1 MANATPSFLGK
12 ANNSGDDN
20 ALFLKLFSGEV
31 LSAFARANKMM
42 PMTTVRTIANG
53 KSATFPLVGTTTAEF
68 HVAGAEITGNVINA
82 NEKIITIDDMLIAH
96 SFVSELD
103 ELKNHYDVRQ
113 IYSKELGEA
122 LARKVDDH
130 LLQLAVLGA
139 RSSGLVSGR
148 SGGSAITD
156 ADANTNATSLISSIF
171 EAAED
176 LDNNSVPE
184 NDRFCVVSPDIYYKI
199 VNNDKILN
207 RDFGGVNGVYADG
220 TVLKVAGITIVKST
234 ATATAFTDLS
244 SASTTGHNNTY
255 TGNFSTTVAVIFHK
269 SSIGSV
275 KLMDLKMDTE
285 FDLRRS
291 GTLMVGKMAM
301 GSGFLRPEAM
311 VEIKTS

>member
-1 MANATPSFLGK
+1 
-12 ANNSGDDN
+12 
-20 ALFLKLFSGEV
+20 
-31 LSAFARANKMM
+31 
-42 PMTTVRTIANG
+42 MTTVRTIQNG
-53 KSATFPLVGTTTAEF
+53 KSASFPLVGTTVAEY
-68 HVAGAEITGNVINA
+68 HTPGAEITGNVINA
-82 NEKIITIDDMLIAH
+82 NEKVITIDDMLIAH

-176 LDNNSVPE
+176 LDNNAVPE
-184 NDRFCVVSPDIYYKI
+184 NDRFCVVSPDIYYQL

-291 GTLMVGKMAM
+291 GTLMVGKMAL

>member
-31 LSAFARANKMM
+31 LSAFSRANKML

-53 KSATFPLVGTTTAEF
+53 KSASFPLVGTTTAEY
-68 HVAGAEITGNVINA
+68 HTPGAEITGNVINA

-96 SFVSELD
+96 SFISELD

-184 NDRFCVVSPDIYYKI
+184 NDTFCVVSPDIYYQL
-199 VNNDKILN
+199 VNNDKI
-207 RDFGGVNGVYADG
+207 
-220 TVLKVAGITIVKST
+220 
-234 ATATAFTDLS
+234 
-244 SASTTGHNNTY
+244 
-255 TGNFSTTVAVIFHK
+255 
-269 SSIGSV
+269 
-275 KLMDLKMDTE
+275 E
-285 FDLRRS
+285 
-291 GTLMVGKMAM
+291 TLV
-301 GSGFLRPEAM
+301 
-311 VEIKTS
+311 V

>member
-1 MANATPSFLGK
+1 MQSKSLVKGTCVP
-12 ANNSGDDN
+12 
-20 ALFLKLFSGEV
+20 FLKLFSGEV
-31 LSAFARANKMM
+31 LSAFSRANKML

-53 KSATFPLVGTTTAEF
+53 KSASFPLVGTTTAEY
-68 HVAGAEITGNVINA
+68 HTPGAEITGNVINA

-96 SFVSELD
+96 SFISELD

-156 ADANTNATSLISSIF
+156 ADANTNASSLIDSIF
-171 EAAED
+171 EGAED

-220 TVLKVAGITIVKST
+220 TVLKVAGINIVKST
-234 ATATAFTDLS
+234 ATNTAFTNLS

>member
-1 MANATPSFLGK
+1 
-12 ANNSGDDN
+12 
-20 ALFLKLFSGEV
+20 
-31 LSAFARANKMM
+31 
-42 PMTTVRTIANG
+42 MTTVRTIANG
-53 KSATFPLVGTTTAEF
+53 KSASFPLVGTTTAEY
-68 HVAGAEITGNVINA
+68 HTPGAEITGNVINA

-96 SFVSELD
+96 SFISELD

-148 SGGSAITD
+148 SGGAVITD
-156 ADANTNATSLISSIF
+156 ADANTNASSLIDSIF
-171 EAAED
+171 EGAED

-220 TVLKVAGITIVKST
+220 TGLKVAGINIVKST
-234 ATATAFTDLS
+234 ATNTAFTNLS

>member
-31 LSAFARANKMM
+31 LSAFSRANKML

-53 KSATFPLVGTTTAEF
+53 KSATFPLVGTATAEY
-68 HVAGAEITGNVINA
+68 HTPGAEITGNVINA

-156 ADANTNATSLISSIF
+156 ADANTNASSLIDSIF
-171 EAAED
+171 EGAED

-220 TVLKVAGITIVKST
+220 TVLKVAGINIVKST

-255 TGNFSTTVAVIFHK
+255 TGDFSNTVAVIFHK

-285 FDLRRS
+285 YDLRRS